1 MLSCFLL
8 KNFAQDDYEL
18 LIFQSFISLLSPYNL
33 RIKDDFY
40 MFFSLKPFRYAYSF
54 SYDDSN
60 LLDPF
65 DWIFYRVLIVK

>member
-1 MLSCFLL
+1 MLSCSLL

-18 LIFQSFISLLSPYNL
+18 LIFQSFISLLSPYNS

-40 MFFSLKPFRYAYSF
+40 MFFSLKSFMYVYSF

-65 DWIFYRVLIVK
+65 D

>member
-1 MLSCFLL
+1 MLSCSQSE
-8 KNFAQDDYEL
+8 NFAQDDYEL
-18 LIFQSFISLLSPYNL
+18 LIFQSFISLLLPYNS

-40 MFFSLKPFRYAYSF
+40 MFSSLKPFRYAYSF

-65 DWIFYRVLIVK
+65 D

>member
-1 MLSCFLL
+1 MLSCSQSE
-8 KNFAQDDYEL
+8 NFAQDDYEL
-18 LIFQSFISLLSPYNL
+18 LIFQSFISLLLPYNS

-40 MFFSLKPFRYAYSF
+40 KFFSLKPFRYAYSF

-65 DWIFYRVLIVK
+65 D